1 MNTVVKVYNP
11 LHIGNVIK
19 LDSRKYALY
28 MYMYVMTV
36 LTRSDLPIVNVSLAT
51 NGSTACNTT
60 TNELIVFFQKFT
72 SRHNNLN
79 LLIAGYNINKRM
91 RHIFMEPCLIRF

>member
-1 MNTVVKVYNP
+1 
-11 LHIGNVIK
+11 
-19 LDSRKYALY
+19 
-28 MYMYVMTV
+28 MTV

-51 NGSTACNTT
+51 NGSTACNKT

-79 LLIAGYNINKRM
+79 LLIAAYNIN
-91 RHIFMEPCLIRF
+91 